1 MKGMQR
7 VLVVYGIVVTA
18 VCLYFAVLSYQ
29 ILRNMDTDSAVS
41 AEPAGSTVST
51 TTTESAS
58 VSAGTYRYYLSVRT
72 GQVVILEGDEI
83 FETTGISEE
92 DMSEE
97 LRQEVEQKISFDSP
111 EEVYAFLES
120 CSS

>member
-41 AEPAGSTVST
+41 AEPAGSTVNT
-51 TTTESAS
+51 TTTESAR
-58 VSAGTYRYYLSVRT
+58 VSEGTCRYYL
-72 GQVVILEGDEI
+72 
-83 FETTGISEE
+83 
-92 DMSEE
+92 
-97 LRQEVEQKISFDSP
+97 
-111 EEVYAFLES
+111 
-120 CSS
+120 